1 LRSFVYLILIYVKQ
15 KNNSAMKKI
24 TLVFLTALGFAFGNA
39 SAQTARV
46 KVIHNSP
53 DLAAAEVDVYLNGG
67 ILLDDFAFRTATP
80 FIDAPAGTPI
90 TIVVAPGTS
99 SSADEDLYTLTTT
112 LAANETYIIVA
123 NGIVSTAGYSP
134 LQPFQLTVFSG
145 ARENASET
153 DTVDMLVMHGS
164 PDAPTVDVVETSV
177 PVGTI
182 INDISYPEFGDAY
195 LELIPG
201 DYTIDITDASGTT
214 VVASYLAPLES
225 LELQG
230 QALTVLASGFLNP
243 AANSNGPAFGL
254 WAVTGDG
261 EELIELPLANQ
272 TARVKVIHN
281 AADLAAQEV
290 DVYLNGEILLD
301 NFAFRTATPFIDAPA
316 NQEISIDIAPGDS
329 ESVAESLYNLTT
341 ALEANESYI
350 LIANG
355 IISQQGYEPNQE
367 FDLYV
372 YAMAREEANEDG
384 NTDILVFHGATD
396 APTVDVVAQG
406 AGTIVDDIAYGNF
419 NGYLE
424 LATNNYVL
432 DVATADG
439 STVVASY
446 QAPLELLELEGEA
459 LTVLASGFL
468 NPGAN
473 SNGPEFGLW
482 AVTASGEELIQLPL
496 ALSTQNFNNNNAVL
510 FPNPATSVIN
520 VSLSAD
526 AQDVQYSMFDLSG
539 REVLPLAYGN
549 AIDVSSL
556 QEGVYILQL
565 NVSGAISQHKVA
577 VKK

>member
-1 LRSFVYLILIYVKQ
+1 ML
-15 KNNSAMKKI
+15 NNKDNNAMKKI
-24 TLVFLTALGFAFGNA
+24 TLLFSVILGISAMSA
-39 SAQTARV
+39 TAQTARV

-112 LAANETYIIVA
+112 LAENETYIIVA

-134 LQPFQLTVFSG
+134 LQPFELSVFAG
-145 ARENASET
+145 AREVATSPT
-153 DTVDMLVMHGS
+153 AVDMLVMHGS

-243 AANSNGPAFGL
+243 AANSDGSSFGL

-329 ESVAESLYNLTT
+329 ESVTESIYNLTT
-341 ALEANESYI
+341 TLESNESYI

-355 IISQQGYEPNQE
+355 IISPQGYEPNQE
-367 FDLYV
+367 FELYV
-372 YAMAREEANEDG
+372 YAMAREMAMEMG
-384 NTDILVFHGATD
+384 NTDVLVFHGATD
-396 APTVDVVAQG
+396 APTVDVVAVG
-406 AGTIVDDIAYGNF
+406 AGTIVDDIMYGNF
-419 NGYLE
+419 DGYLE
-424 LATNNYVL
+424 LATDDYTLNV
-432 DVATADG
+432 TTSDG
-439 STVVASY
+439 ATVVASY
-446 QAPLELLELEGEA
+446 QAPLEMLELEGEA

-473 SNGPEFGLW
+473 SDGPEFGLW

-520 VSLSAD
+520 VSAA
-526 AQDVQYSMFDLSG
+526 AQDVQYNMFDLSG
-539 REVLPLAYGN
+539 RQVVPQANGN
-549 AIDVSSL
+549 TIDVSSL

>member
-1 LRSFVYLILIYVKQ
+1 MLNN
-15 KNNSAMKKI
+15 KNNNAMKKI
-24 TLVFLTALGFAFGNA
+24 TLLFSVILGISAMSA
-39 SAQTARV
+39 TAQTARV

-112 LAANETYIIVA
+112 LAENETYIIVA

-134 LQPFQLTVFSG
+134 LQPFELSVFAG
-145 ARENASET
+145 AREVATSPT
-153 DTVDMLVMHGS
+153 AVDMLVSHGS

-243 AANSNGPAFGL
+243 AANSDGPSFGL

-329 ESVAESLYNLTT
+329 ESVTESIYNLTT
-341 ALEANESYI
+341 TLESNESYI

-355 IISQQGYEPNQE
+355 IISPQGYEPNQE
-367 FDLYV
+367 FELYV
-372 YAMAREEANEDG
+372 YAMAREMAMEMG
-384 NTDILVFHGATD
+384 NTDVLVFHGATD
-396 APTVDVVAQG
+396 APTVDVVAVG
-406 AGTIVDDIAYGNF
+406 AGTIVDDIMYGNF
-419 NGYLE
+419 DGYLE
-424 LATNNYVL
+424 LATDDYTLNV
-432 DVATADG
+432 TTSDG
-439 STVVASY
+439 ATVVASY
-446 QAPLELLELEGEA
+446 QAPLEMLELEGEA

-473 SNGPEFGLW
+473 SDGPEFGLW

-520 VSLSAD
+520 VSAA
-526 AQDVQYSMFDLSG
+526 AQDVQYNMFDLSG
-539 REVLPLAYGN
+539 RQVVPQSNGN
-549 AIDVSSL
+549 TIDVSSL

>member
-1 LRSFVYLILIYVKQ
+1 
-15 KNNSAMKKI
+15 MKKL
-24 TLVFLTALGFAFGNA
+24 TLPLLLFLFSLTLPVY
-39 SAQTARV
+39 AQTARV

-53 DLAAAEVDVYLNGG
+53 DLAAEEVDVYLNGG
-67 ILLDDFAFRTATP
+67 ILLDNFAFRTATQ

-90 TIVVAPGTS
+90 TLVVAPGTS
-99 SSADEDLYTLTTT
+99 SSADDDLYTLTTT
-112 LAANETYIIVA
+112 LTANETYIIVA
-123 NGIVSTAGYSP
+123 NGIVSTTGYSP
-134 LQPFQLTVFSG
+134 LQPFELTVFSG

-153 DTVDMLVMHGS
+153 DAVDMLVMHGS

-182 INDISYPEFGDAY
+182 INDISYPEFGDEY

-214 VVASYLAPLES
+214 VVASYLAPLQS
-225 LELQG
+225 LELEG

-243 AANSNGPAFGL
+243 AANSDGPAFGL

-290 DVYLNGEILLD
+290 DVYLNGEILID

-316 NQEISIDIAPGDS
+316 GQEISIDIAPGDS
-329 ESVAESLYNLTT
+329 ESASESLYNLTT
-341 ALEANESYI
+341 TLEADESYI

-355 IISQQGYEPNQE
+355 IISQEGYEPNQE

-406 AGTIVDDIAYGNF
+406 AGTIVDNIAYGDF

-424 LATNNYVL
+424 LATDDYVL
-432 DVATADG
+432 DVTTADG
-439 STVVASY
+439 NTVVASY

-473 SNGPEFGLW
+473 SDGPEFGLW
-482 AVTASGEELIQLPL
+482 VVTGDGEELIELPAATL
-496 ALSTQNFNNNNAVL
+496 NNTNFERNELVIY
-510 FPNPATSVIN
+510 PNPASSTITIN
-520 VSLSAD
+520 TPFATTVNYSIY
-526 AQDVQYSMFDLSG
+526 DVSG
-539 REVLPLAYGN
+539 RNIITSSTTNDV
-549 AIDVSSL
+549 DVSGL
-556 QEGVYILQL
+556 QNGMYMLQL
-565 NVSGAISQHKVA
+565 NANGIQSQHKIVI
-577 VKK
+577 KK